1 MDILLI
7 VIAIFI
13 MLVSLAGCVL
23 PVIPGPPLTYVGL
36 LLLHFTK
43 AHQFSTNF
51 LILWAAIA
59 IGVTII
65 DNVFTVY
72 GAKKFG
78 GSKKA
83 IWGSTIGLILG
94 MFIFPPY
101 GIIIGPFAGAF
112 IGELFDGKETKEA
125 LKVGFGT
132 FIGFIGGI
140 ILKLIASGLM
150 IFYFVKELI

>member
-7 VIAIFI
+7 VVAIII
-13 MLVSLAGCVL
+13 MLISLAGCVL
-23 PVIPGPPLTYVGL
+23 PVIPGPPLTYIGL
-36 LLLHFTK
+36 LLLHFTDS
-43 AHQFSTNF
+43 HQFSTNF
-51 LILWAAIA
+51 LIIWAVIA
-59 IGVTII
+59 VGVTII
-65 DNVFTVY
+65 DNVFAVY
-72 GAKKFG
+72 GAKKYG

-83 IWGSTIGLILG
+83 IWGSSIGLILG

-132 FIGFIGGI
+132 FVGFIGGI
-140 ILKLIASGLM
+140 ILKLIASGMM
-150 IFYFVKELI
+150 IYYFFKELL